1 MNKELSIV
9 IPILNEE
16 KNIEPLTNKIKKE
29 LKKFKFQIIFVDD
42 SSNDNSKK
50 VLKKLSLK
58 HKFFKPI
65 LRNKTKDLTQS
76 CFDGIEKSKY
86 KNILIMDGDMQHD
99 PKYIKKMF
107 EIYHKQKLDLV
118 VGARKL
124 IDKPN
129 EGLSETR
136 RFASII
142 LIKLFSIFNVRT
154 NDPMSGFF
162 LFKKDIYQKNK
173 KKYFAKGFKILAD
186 ILINSQPKLKTKD
199 VFINFK
205 RRYESESKMNYKI
218 LLILTQFYFISLFK
232 KLFI

>member
-1 MNKELSIV
+1 MNKEISIV
-9 IPILNEE
+9 IPVLNEE
-16 KNIEPLTNKIKKE
+16 KNIKLLTNKIKKV
-29 LKKFKFQIIFVDD
+29 LKNFKFQIVFVDD
-42 SSNDNSKK
+42 SSEDNSKK
-50 VLKKLSLK
+50 VLKKLSAQ

-65 LRNKTKDLTQS
+65 LRNKIRDLTRS
-76 CFDGIEKSKY
+76 CFDGIDKSKY

-107 EIYHKQKLDLV
+107 EIYDKQKLDLV

-142 LIKLFSIFNVRT
+142 LIKLFSIFDIST

-162 LFKKDIYQKNK
+162 
-173 KKYFAKGFKILAD
+173 
-186 ILINSQPKLKTKD
+186 
-199 VFINFK
+199 V
-205 RRYESESKMNYKI
+205 
-218 LLILTQFYFISLFK
+218 
-232 KLFI
+232 

>member
-1 MNKELSIV
+1 
-9 IPILNEE
+9 
-16 KNIEPLTNKIKKE
+16 
-29 LKKFKFQIIFVDD
+29 
-42 SSNDNSKK
+42 
-50 VLKKLSLK
+50 
-58 HKFFKPI
+58 
-65 LRNKTKDLTQS
+65 
-76 CFDGIEKSKY
+76 
-86 KNILIMDGDMQHD
+86 MDGDMQHD

-218 LLILTQFYFISLFK
+218 LIILIQFYFISLFK